1 MTDKQLKF
9 CNEYLK
15 DFNGSRAYK
24 KAYPTCKTDE
34 TAYVNASKLLRNTKV
49 AQYIEERKKKQQEKA
64 IITQEMILLGLKNIL
79 QDEKECTGNKLKAM
93 ELAGK
98 HLGMFKETNMNVNL
112 SYEDYLSKVADDDD
126 Y

>member
-24 KAYPTCKTDE
+24 ATYSCKTDE
-34 TAYVNASKLLRNTKV
+34 TAYVNASRLLRNAKV

-64 IITQEMILLGLKNIL
+64 IITQEMILLGLKDIL

-112 SYEDYLSKVADDDD
+112 SYEDYLNKVADDDE

>member
-24 KAYPTCKTDE
+24 TTYGCKTDE
-34 TAYVNASKLLRNTKV
+34 TAYVNASRLLRNAKV

-64 IITQEMILLGLKNIL
+64 IITQEMILQGLKDIL
-79 QDEKECTGNKLKAM
+79 QDKKERTGNKLKAM

-112 SYEDYLSKVADDDD
+112 SYEDYLNKVADDDD